1 MTAARWTILHYCSLI
16 KHNQSSFFHNSRL
29 IRWIQQ
35 DKIYKK
41 ILDQGLNPDR
51 LLSCQQ
57 RSNHYT
63 GMIFVFV
70 WGCNWILFVYG
81 WFCPICIIHLI
92 GRKSSHFEKNIKY
105 SNWGPFNEVRFIF
118 KLKVACRW
126 SVWVIL
132 PRISMRTMYVSNFSC
147 QF

>member
-1 MTAARWTILHYCSLI
+1 MNHITVLPTNKTWPIE
-16 KHNQSSFFHNSRL
+16 FFHNSRL

-63 GMIFVFV
+63 GMVFVLV
-70 WGCNWILFVYG
+70 WGCNWILFVY
-81 WFCPICIIHLI
+81 LYN
-92 GRKSSHFEKNIKY
+92 SSNWTKIFSFWKNY

-118 KLKVACRW
+118 KPKVACRW